1 MRTKQQHIC
10 RRARR
15 QICCVEKASQ
25 SFTSTDVKAVK
36 PVFCRDMRALQRG
49 FSCPLRGNSPSGRKH
64 FTRSERRIV
73 RYKRTIEAQSAA
85 NPFRK
90 SGFATFSTVPKRRP
104 KPSLFSSA
112 LLCGTEKC
120 KKAVS
125 FHRFCFTIG
134 KSCAII
140 IQHAYRAHSRT

>member
-1 MRTKQQHIC
+1 MRTKQQYIC

-15 QICCVEKASQ
+15 QICCAEKASQ
-25 SFTSTDVKAVK
+25 SFTSADVKAVK
-36 PVFCRDMRALQRG
+36 SVFCRDMRALQRG

-64 FTRSERRIV
+64 FTRSERRIA
-73 RYKRTIEAQSAA
+73 RYKRTIEAQSAE
-85 NPFRK
+85 NHLRK
-90 SGFATFSTVPKRRP
+90 SGFATFSTVSKRRP
-104 KPSLFSSA
+104 WLSLFSSV
-112 LLCGTEKC
+112 LPRGTGKS

-125 FHRFCFTIG
+125 FHGFCFTIG

>member
-1 MRTKQQHIC
+1 MRTKQQYIC

-25 SFTSTDVKAVK
+25 SFTSADVKAVK
-36 PVFCRDMRALQRG
+36 SVFCRDMRALQSG

-90 SGFATFSTVPKRRP
+90 SGFATFSTVSKRRP
-104 KPSLFSSA
+104 WLSLFSSV
-112 LLCGTEKC
+112 LPRGTGKS

>member
-1 MRTKQQHIC
+1 MRTKQQYIC

-15 QICCVEKASQ
+15 QICCAEKASQ
-25 SFTSTDVKAVK
+25 SFTSADVKAVK
-36 PVFCRDMRALQRG
+36 SIFCRDMRALQRG

-64 FTRSERRIV
+64 FARSKRRIV

-90 SGFATFSTVPKRRP
+90 SGFATFSTVSKRRP
-104 KPSLFSSA
+104 WLSLFSSV
-112 LLCGTEKC
+112 LPRGTGKS

>member
-1 MRTKQQHIC
+1 MRTKQQYIC

-15 QICCVEKASQ
+15 QIYCAEKASQ

-49 FSCPLRGNSPSGRKH
+49 FSCPLRGNSLSGRKH

-90 SGFATFSTVPKRRP
+90 SGFATFSTVSKRRP
-104 KPSLFSSA
+104 WLSLFSSI
-112 LLCGTEKC
+112 LPRGTGKS

>member
-1 MRTKQQHIC
+1 MRTKQQYIC

-15 QICCVEKASQ
+15 QIYCVEKASQ
-25 SFTSTDVKAVK
+25 SFTSADVKAVK
-36 PVFCRDMRALQRG
+36 SVFCRDMRALQRG

-90 SGFATFSTVPKRRP
+90 SGFATFSTVSKRRP
-104 KPSLFSSA
+104 WLSLFSSV
-112 LLCGTEKC
+112 LPRGTGKS

>member
-1 MRTKQQHIC
+1 MRTKQQYIC

-15 QICCVEKASQ
+15 QICCAEKASQ

-49 FSCPLRGNSPSGRKH
+49 FSCPLRGNSLSGRKH

-90 SGFATFSTVPKRRP
+90 SGFATFSTVSKRRP
-104 KPSLFSSA
+104 WLSLFSSI
-112 LLCGTEKC
+112 LPRGTGKS

-140 IQHAYRAHSRT
+140 LHHAYRAHSRT

>member
-1 MRTKQQHIC
+1 MRTKQQYIC

-15 QICCVEKASQ
+15 QICCAEKASQ
-25 SFTSTDVKAVK
+25 SFTSADVKAVK

-90 SGFATFSTVPKRRP
+90 SGFATFSTVSKRRP

-112 LLCGTEKC
+112 LLCGTGKC

>member
-1 MRTKQQHIC
+1 MRTKQQYIC

-15 QICCVEKASQ
+15 QICCAEKASQ
-25 SFTSTDVKAVK
+25 SFTSADVKAVK
-36 PVFCRDMRALQRG
+36 SVFCRDMRALQRG

-90 SGFATFSTVPKRRP
+90 SGFATFSTVSKRRP
-104 KPSLFSSA
+104 KPSLFSSV
-112 LLCGTEKC
+112 LPRGTGKS

>member
-1 MRTKQQHIC
+1 MRTKQQYIC

-15 QICCVEKASQ
+15 QICCAEKASQ
-25 SFTSTDVKAVK
+25 SFTSADVKAVK
-36 PVFCRDMRALQRG
+36 SVFCRDMRALRRG

-64 FTRSERRIV
+64 FSRSECRIV

-90 SGFATFSTVPKRRP
+90 SGSATFSTVPKRRP
-104 KPSLFSSA
+104 WPSLFSSV
-112 LLCGTEKC
+112 LPRGTGKS

>member
-1 MRTKQQHIC
+1 MRTKQQYIC

-15 QICCVEKASQ
+15 QICCAEKASQ
-25 SFTSTDVKAVK
+25 SFTSADVKAVK
-36 PVFCRDMRALQRG
+36 SVFCRDMRALQRG

-90 SGFATFSTVPKRRP
+90 SGFATFSTASKRRP
-104 KPSLFSSA
+104 WLSLFSSV
-112 LLCGTEKC
+112 LPRGTGKS

>member
-15 QICCVEKASQ
+15 QICCAEKASQ
-25 SFTSTDVKAVK
+25 SFTSADVKAVK
-36 PVFCRDMRALQRG
+36 SVFCRDMRALQRG

-64 FTRSERRIV
+64 FTRSERRIL

-90 SGFATFSTVPKRRP
+90 SGFATFSTVSKRRP
-104 KPSLFSSA
+104 WLSLFSSV
-112 LLCGTEKC
+112 LPRGTGKC